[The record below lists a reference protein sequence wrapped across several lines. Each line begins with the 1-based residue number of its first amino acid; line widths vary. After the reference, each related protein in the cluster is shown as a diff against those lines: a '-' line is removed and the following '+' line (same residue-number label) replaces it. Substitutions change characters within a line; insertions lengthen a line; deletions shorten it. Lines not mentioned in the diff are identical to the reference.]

1 MSHEITWKSVHDERE
16 SLLEDLA
23 GLSDAQWRA
32 PSLCE
37 DWSVQ
42 QVVAHLASSARTSKA
57 SAAKEMLTHKGNV
70 QAVIDAGVARFSGGT
85 PAETLEAFRESMHE
99 RVSPFSAEAAL
110 GEVVVHAEDIRR
122 ALDIEHT
129 YPAETLRQ
137 LADHYKDAGL
147 GMGAGDRIKGLHLM
161 ATDQKWETGQG
172 DVVSGPII
180 ALIMTM
186 LGRTAYLDD
195 LSGDNVETY
204 RARLTR

>member
-16 SLLEDLA
+16 SLLADLE
-23 GLSDAQWRA
+23 GLSDAQWHS
-32 PSLCE
+32 PSLC
-37 DWSVQ
+37 DGWSVQ
-42 QVVAHLASSARTSKA
+42 QVVAHLASSARTSKTT
-57 SAAKEMLTHKGNV
+57 AAKEMLTHKGNV
-70 QAVIDAGVARFSGGT
+70 QAVIDAGVARYSGGT

-99 RVSPFSAEAAL
+99 RVSPFSAVSAL
-110 GEVVVHAEDIRR
+110 GEIVVHAEDIRR

-147 GMGAGDRIKGLHLM
+147 GMGAGDRIKDLHLM
-161 ATDQKWETGQG
+161 ATDQQWETGQG
-172 DVVSGPII
+172 DVVSGPMI

-186 LGRTAYLDD
+186 LGRTAYLDE
-195 LSGDNVETY
+195 LSGDGLDAY

>member
-16 SLLEDLA
+16 SLLADLE
-23 GLSDAQWRA
+23 GLSDAQWHA

-37 DWSVQ
+37 GWSVQ
-42 QVVAHLASSARTSKA
+42 QVLAHLASSARTSKA
-57 SAAKEMLTHKGNV
+57 TAAKEMLTHKGNV
-70 QAVIDAGVARFSGGT
+70 QAVIDAGVARYSGGT
-85 PAETLEAFRESMHE
+85 PAETFAAFRESMHE
-99 RVSPFSAEAAL
+99 RVSPFSAESAL
-110 GEVVVHAEDIRR
+110 GEVVVHAEDIRH

-161 ATDQKWETGQG
+161 ATDQKWETGKG

-195 LSGDNVETY
+195 LSGDGVETY